1 MCCSW
6 QANSGWKAW
15 EVSAA
20 QELKEMTKLRT
31 SGKELRTRWRCFV
44 PDTCLWGPLYQQPEH
59 AVSCHPWKL
68 LLVASPTKSSMKP
81 YITVYH
87 SESRHHKPW
96 WKSSKKAG
104 CYTCT
109 DLPLFVNFN
118 SEPKIALPDTKT
130 VKSECFQTKGQR
142 GVSHE
147 NGFHL
152 KRQLLQ
158 AANWCNEIW
167 KNRGPH
173 WPIEQVYQFHALSKV
188 QTSQHRNSCFLLHLL
203 SRLNF
208 SMSGMP
214 SIKLFSR
221 SPESKD
227 GLQQLQLPQAPC
239 CRAGFLRLC
248 HHHRLGGEHRWG
260 HHLGGETCYQ
270 LDKRYTDKHTV
281 GVTDWRQMLQGLSV
295 VGSPG

>member
-1 MCCSW
+1 MYCSW

-15 EVSAA
+15 EVSTA
-20 QELKEMTKLRT
+20 QQLKEMTKLRT

-44 PDTCLWGPLYQQPEH
+44 PDTCLWGPLYQQPEF

-68 LLVASPTKSSMKP
+68 LLVASPTKSSRKP

-96 WKSSKKAG
+96 WKSSKKVG

-147 NGFHL
+147 NRLHL

-173 WPIEQVYQFHALSKV
+173 WPIEQVYQFHALYLKYKHHNTEILV
-188 QTSQHRNSCFLLHLL
+188 FFCTCFLVLTFQWLECHRVNWFHDLL
-203 SRLNF
+203 SPRMAC
-208 SMSGMP
+208 SSC
-214 SIKLFSR
+214 S
-221 SPESKD
+221 
-227 GLQQLQLPQAPC
+227 C
-239 CRAGFLRLC
+239 LRL
-248 HHHRLGGEHRWG
+248 LAGE
-260 HHLGGETCYQ
+260 LAFFASAT
-270 LDKRYTDKHTV
+270 T
-281 GVTDWRQMLQGLSV
+281 TDWVESTV
-295 VGSPG
+295 EVTT